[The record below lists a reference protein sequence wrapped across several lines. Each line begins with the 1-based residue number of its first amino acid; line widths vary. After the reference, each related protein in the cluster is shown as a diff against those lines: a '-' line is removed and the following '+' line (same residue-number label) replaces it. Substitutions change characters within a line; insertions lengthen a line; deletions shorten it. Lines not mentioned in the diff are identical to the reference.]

1 MLTMWP
7 GGTLSPICQAKTTSS
22 PSLPNKCPQ
31 APQAT
36 IRLQRKRTPWSGSLQ
51 ARNHNRG
58 AQSQEAGEQAGHLRS
73 LESSQGETFLCQAS
87 LSRGML
93 AQASLLSRTI
103 QSLGCRTCQAQDQIL
118 EQKKVELQ
126 VQMTVHLW
134 LACTPTAKDQTLSSS
149 ACLREM

>member
-7 GGTLSPICQAKTTSS
+7 GGTLSPIYQAKTTSS
-22 PSLPNKCPQ
+22 PSLPNRCPQ

-36 IRLQRKRTPWSGSLQ
+36 IRLQRKRTPWCGSHQ

-58 AQSQEAGEQAGHLRS
+58 AQSQEAGAQAGHLHS
-73 LESSQGETFLCQAS
+73 LESRQGETFLCQAS

-93 AQASLLSRTI
+93 AQASLRFRTI

-118 EQKKVELQ
+118 EQKKEEVQ
-126 VQMTVHLW
+126 VQMTAHFWRASTL
-134 LACTPTAKDQTLSSS
+134 TAKDQTLSSS
-149 ACLREM
+149 ACSREM